1 MGLLPFTNVHVPSS
15 SITSQAGDS
24 SLGQVAL
31 NCSADSVGP
40 GRLSMFSTLE
50 YIWLCDWTNHGCGNK
65 FPRIHMFKT
74 AKFKMSFFAGAS
86 EGLHCEM
93 PLKVEKLW
101 SGRDVLCVSEPRPGL
116 LWSPSSRDE
125 LASRVAWWVLMYL
138 HVGGIWGPNFLSHF
152 STGTEASPEAKTEHT
167 SNRLKRETKGPMA
180 PRSGRFQGE
189 NAYDLWVNPWVPLSP
204 PQSLVDNLWQ
214 IWAGAASRI
223 LNWCS
228 SAGIVDQLQSLWNI
242 SIMPVHHD

>member
-1 MGLLPFTNVHVPSS
+1 MGLLPFTNVHIPSS

-74 AKFKMSFFAGAS
+74 AKFKMSFFGGAS

-93 PLKVEKLW
+93 PLKVAKNDPEGMFYACQNQDLGFCGVHHQGMNW
-101 SGRDVLCVSEPRPGL
+101 PRVLLGGFWCISMLETSG
-116 LWSPSSRDE
+116 
-125 LASRVAWWVLMYL
+125 A
-138 HVGGIWGPNFLSHF
+138 PNFLSHF

-189 NAYDLWVNPWVPLSP
+189 NAYDLWLMSQSLSAPLSTP
-204 PQSLVDNLWQ
+204 KP
-214 IWAGAASRI
+214 G
-223 LNWCS
+223 
-228 SAGIVDQLQSLWNI
+228 G
-242 SIMPVHHD
+242 